1 MLRELFDMC
10 VVAVWYNRRLSVC
23 VMVTKKKLEIKGFST
38 AVNILTILSPMEK
51 VQREKFAHTQFRNA
65 AD

>member
-1 MLRELFDMC
+1 MSRELCDMC
-10 VVAVWYNRRLSVC
+10 VVEVLQPRDRTSA
-23 VMVTKKKLEIKGFST
+23 KKKLEIKGFST

-51 VQREKFAHTQFRNA
+51 VQSEKFAHTQFRNA

>member
-1 MLRELFDMC
+1 MRYVEETM
-10 VVAVWYNRRLSVC
+10 WYVCCRSV
-23 VMVTKKKLEIKGFST
+23 TTEIGPAKKKLEIKGFST

-51 VQREKFAHTQFRNA
+51 VQSEKFAHTQFRNA

>member
-10 VVAVWYNRRLSVC
+10 VVQPEAVCVC

-51 VQREKFAHTQFRNA
+51 VQSEKFAHTQFRNA